1 MKPVAKPAADAAGNA
16 QAAAAAGEKPKFD
29 LREVIKKNVFEKMME
44 VINNRQKQGNPIR
57 IRYSIKIRN
66 TNKVLVEGGDAGHR
80 NFHTLN

>member
-16 QAAAAAGEKPKFD
+16 QPPAAAGEKPKFD

-66 TNKVLVEGGDAGHR
+66 TNKVLVEGGGAGHR